1 MKPPFQP
8 DTLTSP
14 WGRRRR
20 IESPR
25 AFTLIELLVVI
36 AIIAILAGMLLPAL
50 SKAKNKATGIACL
63 NQLKQWG
70 LALTLYTD
78 DNRDFLPR
86 EKDFLG
92 QDILGWRG
100 AIDPGNADLWAN
112 ALPLKIGLQP
122 VASHA
127 TNANKLV
134 FYAKSALFTCPAAVL
149 PKDKLANYPHFSLA
163 MNSKLIQNGA
173 AVRVSQITRPADTVA
188 FTEAGLPGEAK
199 FHARQAAY
207 TGQPHAFANR
217 FSARHGGNGN
227 LIFADGHAQGMRG
240 NRVLDTKAGS
250 PTEGRAF
257 YPQAE
262 VIWTTDPASDPN

>member
-1 MKPPFQP
+1 M
-8 DTLTSP
+8 
-14 WGRRRR
+14 
-20 IESPR
+20 SPR
-25 AFTLIELLVVI
+25 VPRTPRHGTARVMPAAFTLVELLVVI
-36 AIIAILAGMLLPAL
+36 ALIAILAGMLLPAL
-50 SKAKNKATGIACL
+50 SKAKGKAQSISCL
-63 NQLKQWG
+63 NNEKQWG

-78 DNRDFLPR
+78 DNSDLLPR
-86 EKDFLG
+86 EKDHLG
-92 QDILGWRG
+92 GDLLGWRA

-173 AVRVSQITRPADTVA
+173 QVRVPQIQRPVDTVA
-188 FTEAGLPGEAK
+188 FTEAGLPGEPK
-199 FHARQAAY
+199 FHARQASY

-257 YPQAE
+257 YPQTE
-262 VIWTTDPASDPN
+262 VIWTTDPENDPN